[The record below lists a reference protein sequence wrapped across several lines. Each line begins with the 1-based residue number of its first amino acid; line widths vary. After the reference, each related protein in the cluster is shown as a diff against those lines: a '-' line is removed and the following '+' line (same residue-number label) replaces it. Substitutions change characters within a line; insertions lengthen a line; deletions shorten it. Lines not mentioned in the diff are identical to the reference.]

1 MAQWDKVKRWVG
13 GAAALLAG
21 GTLLALLAV
30 DLSDPPD
37 VLLFFGRFHPIMVH
51 LPIGFLLLAALLEG
65 AYRLDR
71 RFKLLRHATTF
82 ALALGAGAA
91 VLAALVGYLLSL
103 GGGYNEELV
112 AWHMWLGIGV
122 AAGAVAASI
131 LKVAA
136 RRRGHPALDK
146 AYLAVLV
153 ATVGMLSAA
162 GHFGGA
168 LTHGPGYLTRYMPA
182 PMQYVIGASS
192 VGAEARRDVPIDS
205 AVVYQELVHPIFE
218 QRCVSCHG
226 AGKTKGG
233 LRMDTKEHLLK
244 GGDDG
249 EVIAAG
255 KPGESEILR
264 RITLPL
270 YHDDRM
276 PPDGEEPLLVEE
288 TELIRWWIKS
298 GASFEATV
306 AELRGEETPTSVQTV
321 LARRSRPKEE
331 VKTGIYALEVPPPD
345 SQAVKKLDGRAGID
359 IQPIAQDAPFLQVRL
374 SGDGQV
380 GRGRIE
386 ELKPIYPQVAWL
398 DLAGAD
404 VTASA
409 LEAASEMKHLTRLH
423 LENTPVADA
432 ALAPLARLE
441 HLRYLN
447 LYGTA
452 VTDEGLGALA
462 GLKNL
467 RALYLWQT
475 PVTDSGA
482 QRLKK
487 QLPGLQINRGSTLAP
502 DSVKTDSLASGIAKS
517 GS

>member
-21 GTLLALLAV
+21 GMLFALLAV

-37 VLLFFGRFHPIMVH
+37 VLLFLGRFHPIMVH

-65 AYRLDR
+65 AYRIDR
-71 RFKLLRHATTF
+71 RFKLLKHATTF
-82 ALALGAGAA
+82 TLVLGAGAA
-91 VLAALVGYLLSL
+91 VVAAFVGYLLSL
-103 GGGYNEELV
+103 AGGYSEELV

-122 AAGAVAASI
+122 AAGAVAASV

-136 RRRGHPALDK
+136 RRRDHAALDK

-192 VGAEARRDVPIDS
+192 VGPEARRDVPIDS
-205 AVVYQELVHPIFE
+205 AVVYRDLVHPIFE
-218 QRCVSCHG
+218 QRCTSCHG

-255 KPGESEILR
+255 KPGESEIVR

-306 AELRGEETPTSVQTV
+306 ADLRGEKTPTSVQTV
-321 LARRSRPKEE
+321 LARRSRPKTE

-345 SQAVKKLDGRAGID
+345 SNVVRKLDGQAGID
-359 IQPIAQDAPFLQVRL
+359 IQPIARDAPFLQVQL
-374 SGDGQV
+374 SGGQV
-380 GRGRIE
+380 SRGQVE
-386 ELKPIYPQVAWL
+386 ELKPIYPQVAYL
-398 DLAGAD
+398 DLSGTE
-404 VTASA
+404 VTAPA
-409 LEAASEMKHLTRLH
+409 LEAVSEMKHLTRLH
-423 LENTPVADA
+423 LENTPLADA
-432 ALAPLARLE
+432 ALAPLAKLE

-452 VTDEGLGALA
+452 TGDDGLQHLA
-462 GLKNL
+462 GLKKL

-475 PVTDSGA
+475 KVTDSGA

-487 QLPGLQINRGSTLAP
+487 QLPGLQVNRGSTLAA
-502 DSVKTDSLASGIAKS
+502 DSTKQDSLASSRANR